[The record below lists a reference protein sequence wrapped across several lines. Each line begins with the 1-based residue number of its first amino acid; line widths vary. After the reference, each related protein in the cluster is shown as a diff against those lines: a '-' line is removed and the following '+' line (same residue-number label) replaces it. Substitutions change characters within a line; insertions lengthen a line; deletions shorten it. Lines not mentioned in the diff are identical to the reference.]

1 MANLESVL
9 KSKNITS
16 LTKVCIVKSMV
27 FPVATYK
34 YESWTI
40 NKSELQRIR
49 TVVLE
54 KTLESAL
61 DSEKI
66 KTVNLKGNQ
75 YWILFGETDK
85 DLGKC
90 QEMVRDRD
98 MLQSTGSRRVRHDL
112 AIGQQHS
119 PQLNLLGKYIPQ
131 ANVQNVAHSVV
142 PSRRFIICICR
153 AKALR
158 NFGVKKLFYTRLT
171 SHYQINF
178 NIKHFSCCPCQYGE
192 CWD

>member
-75 YWILFGETDK
+75 Y
-85 DLGKC
+85 
-90 QEMVRDRD
+90 
-98 MLQSTGSRRVRHDL
+98 
-112 AIGQQHS
+112 
-119 PQLNLLGKYIPQ
+119 
-131 ANVQNVAHSVV
+131 
-142 PSRRFIICICR
+142 
-153 AKALR
+153 
-158 NFGVKKLFYTRLT
+158 
-171 SHYQINF
+171 
-178 NIKHFSCCPCQYGE
+178 
-192 CWD
+192 

>member
-9 KSKNITS
+9 KSKNITW
-16 LTKVCIVKSMV
+16 LTKVCIVNSMV

-40 NKSELQRIR
+40 NKSELQRIW

-61 DSEKI
+61 DSEEI

-75 YWILFGETDK
+75 YWILFGGMDK

-98 MLQSTGSRRVRHDL
+98 MLQSTGSQRVKHGL
-112 AIGQQHS
+112 TIEQQQEG
-119 PQLNLLGKYIPQ
+119 PQLNLLEKYIPQ
-131 ANVQNVAHSVV
+131 AN
-142 PSRRFIICICR
+142 RFGKCFTLCSS
-153 AKALR
+153 L
-158 NFGVKKLFYTRLT
+158 
-171 SHYQINF
+171 
-178 NIKHFSCCPCQYGE
+178 
-192 CWD
+192 